1 MAPTASTSTAS
12 HARPQCPV
20 CVLRHRGQ
28 CQGINDRDLAGSA
41 ALEASHSPVRIYDAG
56 EVVYAQGDPGAHI
69 FNLISGWVA
78 LHRDLADGR
87 RQIIRFLLPEAL
99 FGVEPEG
106 RDLGHG
112 ATAITNASVCPIGRA
127 KFDDLRHRTQSF
139 NERFVEILQQDQHRA
154 VEAFTTLGQGSA
166 KERVGGLLNELALTA
181 AGQISI
187 RAGAAFK
194 VPLTQRHI
202 AEATGLTSIHVNRVL
217 RQLREDRIVEFQHGV
232 LSIVDP
238 SKLQALVDIGLG
250 ALTKPQRAVGHPL
263 GVPMP
268 APSLAATSTTGRYQ
282 A

>member
-1 MAPTASTSTAS
+1 MTLAVNNSMTTR
-12 HARPQCPV
+12 ARPQCPI
-20 CVLRHRGQ
+20 CVLRHRGL
-28 CQGINDRDLAGSA
+28 CQGIDGQDLSGSA
-41 ALEASHSPVRIYDAG
+41 ALESSHSAVRIYDAG
-56 EVVYAQGDPGAHI
+56 EMVYVQGDPSDHV

-87 RQIIRFLLPEAL
+87 RQIIRFLLPDAL
-99 FGVEPEG
+99 FGVEPAG

-127 KFDDLRHRTQSF
+127 KLDDLRRQTRSF
-139 NERFVEILQQDQHRA
+139 NERFVTLLEHDQHRA
-154 VEAFTTLGQGSA
+154 IEMLTTIGQGSA
-166 KERVGGLLNELALTA
+166 KERIAGLLSELALTA

-187 RAGAAFK
+187 QAGAAFK

-202 AEATGLTSIHVNRVL
+202 AEATGLTSIHVNRIL

-238 SKLQALVDIGLG
+238 EKLYTLVELG
-250 ALTKPQRAVGHPL
+250 ADAIVGRRDSRSFISPCPTKRNTVT
-263 GVPMP
+263 
-268 APSLAATSTTGRYQ
+268 TSREREFQ